1 MQKSDFKTRHRLFS
15 QDASFLLGPTQGT
28 LFPSLIEA
36 SGFYWFAS
44 NQVRLA
50 MFVLAKNIGN
60 FILRFALPIHP
71 GGPLRPAYP
80 GLRGRAK
87 TSVAPRPGFEPLLTS
102 VRSSKRDPGPPW
114 DASLYPPASL
124 STQRSLLRGY
134 PPSSEDSRDCHYRQ
148 TRVGRL
154 PAITRL
160 TRNRQSDVIVSKP
173 DESGVVFKQ
182 QALRSFLAIFHVWAA
197 TTGVL

>member
-71 GGPLRPAYP
+71 GGPLRPAFP
-80 GLRGRAK
+80 GLRGRVK

-102 VRSSKRDPGPPW
+102 VRSSKRDPGPPLGRF
-114 DASLYPPASL
+114 AI
-124 STQRSLLRGY
+124 
-134 PPSSEDSRDCHYRQ
+134 PPSVFVYSTLLITGISAF
-148 TRVGRL
+148 VGGLKGLPL
-154 PAITRL
+154 PA
-160 TRNRQSDVIVSKP
+160 
-173 DESGVVFKQ
+173 DEGREAPSHHPLDQEPTK
-182 QALRSFLAIFHVWAA
+182 
-197 TTGVL
+197 